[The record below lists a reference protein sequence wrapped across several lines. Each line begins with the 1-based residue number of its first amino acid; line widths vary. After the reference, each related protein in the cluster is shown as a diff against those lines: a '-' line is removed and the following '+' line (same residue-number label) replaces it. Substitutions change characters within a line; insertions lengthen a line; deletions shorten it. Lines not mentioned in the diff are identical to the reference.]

1 MSEFLTAVV
10 HAAVKFAFWQVECR
24 LVGLC
29 LAGREGVKNDHL
41 RPKHFGVDNFD
52 VFLVGV
58 ISGLG
63 SFGFNFQKIP

>member
-1 MSEFLTAVV
+1 MSEFLTGVV
-10 HAAVKFAFWQVECR
+10 HATVKFAFG
-24 LVGLC
+24 LVGGLLRGLC
-29 LAGREGVKNDHL
+29 LAGCESIKNDHL
-41 RPKHFGVDNFD
+41 GPKHFCVENFD